1 MAINNENR
9 DDKMNEKDNDKNII
23 NENRKININ
32 DIVRLLRT
40 IIIIIENDSI
50 ITIEK

>member
-9 DDKMNEKDNDKNII
+9 DDKNII

-32 DIVRLLRT
+32 DIT
-40 IIIIIENDSI
+40 IIIVISI
-50 ITIEK
+50 INIKDVFN